1 MFICVYGAASS
12 LIDKSYI
19 EAGEELGRRIAKRGH
34 RLVFGGGNNG
44 MMGAVARGVTEENG
58 VTVGVIPKFFQDAG
72 AEISYDKCT
81 EYIFTE
87 TMGERKQF
95 LEYTANAFII
105 TPGGI
110 GTFDEFFQVLT
121 LKQLGRHN
129 KPMVIFDINGFYD
142 EFAMALQKMVE
153 QKFITDDCAQLCK
166 VCTDIDEIF
175 DYIENYNQED
185 IDIGKVKIR

>member
-1 MFICVYGAASS
+1 MKICVYGAASR

-58 VTVGVIPKFFQDAG
+58 VSIGIIPKFFQEAG

-81 EYIFTE
+81 EYIYTE
-87 TMGERKQF
+87 TMGERKEL
-95 LEYTANAFII
+95 LEDKSNAFII
-105 TPGGI
+105 SPGGI
-110 GTFDEFFQVLT
+110 GTFDEFFQALT

-142 EFAMALQKMVE
+142 EFALSLQKMVE

-166 VCTDIDEIF
+166 VCTDIDEIL

>member
-87 TMGERKQF
+87 TMSERKQF

-110 GTFDEFFQVLT
+110 GTFDEFFQALT

>member
-87 TMGERKQF
+87 TMSERKQF
-95 LEYTANAFII
+95 LEYIANAFII

>member
-87 TMGERKQF
+87 TMSERKQF

>member
-1 MFICVYGAASS
+1 MNICVYGAASS

-19 EAGEELGRRIAKRGH
+19 EAGEELGRRMAKRGH
-34 RLVFGGGNNG
+34 RLIFGGGSNG

-58 VTVGVIPKFFQDAG
+58 VSVGVIPRFFQEAG

-81 EYIFTE
+81 EYIYTD
-87 TMGERKQF
+87 TMNERKLF

-110 GTFDEFFQVLT
+110 GTFDEFFQALT

-142 EFAMALQKMVE
+142 EFAMALQKMVD

-166 VCTDIDEIF
+166 VSQDIDEIL
-175 DYIENYNQED
+175 DYIENYDQSE
-185 IDIGKVKIR
+185 IDISNVKIR

>member
-19 EAGEELGRRIAKRGH
+19 EAGEELGRRMAKRGH

-58 VTVGVIPKFFQDAG
+58 VVIGVIPKFFQEAG

-81 EYIFTE
+81 EYIYTE
-87 TMGERKQF
+87 TMSERKQF
-95 LEYTANAFII
+95 LEYTSNAFII
-105 TPGGI
+105 APGGI
-110 GTFDEFFQVLT
+110 GTFDEFFQALT
-121 LKQLGRHN
+121 LKQLGKHN

-142 EFAMALQKMVE
+142 EFAMALQKMVD

-166 VCTDIDEIF
+166 VSQDIDEIL
-175 DYIENYNQED
+175 DYIENYDQSE
-185 IDIGKVKIR
+185 IDISKVKIR